1 MHSGH
6 HSTHAHR
13 EEEGIFYLCLPPCGC
28 HHLLFSYHIY
38 VCPAPSH
45 TYLQHEQSNFYLLC
59 HCHTSSQPF
68 HLLPKEPRGQRGSE
82 ETGLLPVHPLWLV
95 CYNWLERS
103 DLILC
108 LLFCPPSFLLQG
120 LSWIL
125 LVLMWHH
132 HVHINHSSFLC
143 PEVCIYA
150 CVWVLRSYPLNW
162 EFSLFMI
169 QMGFPRLWVNSWVKW
184 EKGMAEFY

>member
-103 DLILC
+103 DLIFVPAILSSILSPSRPQLDITCVNVTSPRPHQPQLFLVSWGLHLC
-108 LLFCPPSFLLQG
+108 MCLSSKVISLELRVLIVYDPNGVSKTVSKFL
-120 LSWIL
+120 S
-125 LVLMWHH
+125 
-132 HVHINHSSFLC
+132 
-143 PEVCIYA
+143 
-150 CVWVLRSYPLNW
+150 
-162 EFSLFMI
+162 
-169 QMGFPRLWVNSWVKW
+169 
-184 EKGMAEFY
+184 